1 MGINLVDIST
11 PNPQSKE
18 LNERLIH
25 NINDLG
31 IIYINTDVDLFY
43 LKELNMW
50 LLMKGIILLQK

>member
-31 IIYINTDVDLFY
+31 IIYINTDVDLIYISSFINGDKY
-43 LKELNMW
+43 F
-50 LLMKGIILLQK
+50 I